1 MPLALR
7 KIGAFALALA
17 PLIVGAAEQARSV
30 GGFEAV
36 AVRDAVTLVL
46 KPAALESVHVS
57 ADETLLAQ
65 VETRVVTRRGVPTL
79 EVGLQRGAR
88 TFGRGTVSVTVG
100 FAWLSAL
107 PVSGSG
113 DVRGEGLASAALK
126 VALSVSGS
134 VRLAGRSDRLVV
146 EIAGSGDV
154 DTSALAADQVAVD
167 IAGSGD
173 ARVDARKT
181 LAVAIAGSGDVAYR
195 GDAVVTSSI
204 AGSGKVRRR

>member
-146 EIAGSGDV
+146 EIAGSGD
-154 DTSALAADQVAVD
+154 
-167 IAGSGD
+167 